1 MNGCM
6 RFVQCNHAGT
16 CLHFR
21 LIAHY
26 MSVIEF
32 WSTDMNILR
41 NISAW
46 RRYRATYNQLNRLS
60 DRELNDVGLTRFDID
75 RIARQGA

>member
-1 MNGCM
+1 
-6 RFVQCNHAGT
+6 
-16 CLHFR
+16 
-21 LIAHY
+21 
-26 MSVIEF
+26 
-32 WSTDMNILR
+32 MNILR

>member
-1 MNGCM
+1 
-6 RFVQCNHAGT
+6 
-16 CLHFR
+16 
-21 LIAHY
+21 
-26 MSVIEF
+26 
-32 WSTDMNILR
+32 MNILR

-46 RRYRATYNQLNRLS
+46 RRYRSTFNQLNRLS